1 VLNARLKVLIM
12 VTVLGATLAV
22 PAASNGR
29 TSAAFDSKV
38 TLKTD
43 NPFHGRVISDK
54 AACRKGRT
62 VQVFNVQPG
71 ADGMFGATETDA
83 QGKWSMP
90 ASPNGDF
97 YAKVTRKVGPVGTSY
112 SCRPDKSPVRTF

>member
-1 VLNARLKVLIM
+1 MLTARLKVLIA
-12 VTVLGATLAV
+12 VTAVGATLAV
-22 PAASNGR
+22 PTVSSGR
-29 TSAAFDSKV
+29 TTAVFDSKV
-38 TLKTD
+38 TLKAD
-43 NPFHGRVISDK
+43 NPFHGRVFSDK

-71 ADGMFGATETDA
+71 TDGMFGATETDA
-83 QGKWSMP
+83 QGMWSMP